1 MLRLYYNDRKYI
13 KQIKNMKRALKILG
27 GVIVVS
33 VFVYTIYF
41 LYQKSQA
48 KPIEFE
54 TTQPIKT
61 EIIKSTVAT
70 GSVLPRK
77 EIMIKPQVSGI
88 VEELY
93 IEAGD
98 MIKKGD
104 LLARIKIIPDMVSLN
119 NAQSRLNRARINFED
134 SKRQYERQ
142 KDLLDQGVI
151 AIAGFEPFDLAYKN
165 AIEEVEAAENNLELI
180 KEGQT
185 KKGGQA
191 TTNTIVRST
200 AEGMVLDVPVEVGF
214 SVIESN
220 TFNDGTTIASVADM
234 GDMIFEG
241 KIDETE
247 VGKIKEG
254 MPLILTVGAID
265 DASFDAVLEHISPK
279 GVEENGAIQFEIKAN
294 VELKQDQFIR
304 AGYSANAKVVLDRT
318 DSVLAIPE
326 SILQFEGDSSYVEV
340 EIAPQQFEKRY
351 IKTGLSDGINVEVK
365 SGLSMEDK
373 IKKPSGSLK

>member
-1 MLRLYYNDRKYI
+1 
-13 KQIKNMKRALKILG
+13 MKRILKISAA
-27 GVIVVS
+27 VIIVS

-48 KPIEFE
+48 KPMEYE
-54 TTQPIKT
+54 TTKPFRT
-61 EIIKSTVAT
+61 EIIKSTMAT
-70 GSVLPRK
+70 GSVVPRK

-93 IEAGD
+93 VEAGE
-98 MIKKGD
+98 MIKTGD
-104 LLARIKIIPDMVSLN
+104 LIARIKIIPDMVSLN
-119 NAQSRLNRARINFED
+119 NAQSRVNRSKINFED
-134 SKRQYERQ
+134 AKRQYERQ
-142 KDLLDQGVI
+142 KELLDQGVI
-151 AIAGFEPFDLAYKN
+151 AKAIFETYDLAYRN

-185 KKGGQA
+185 KKGSQ
-191 TTNTIVRST
+191 TTNTLVRST
-200 AEGMVLDVPVEVGF
+200 ATGMVLDVPVEVGF

-241 KIDETE
+241 QIDETE
-247 VGKIKEG
+247 VGKIREG

-265 DASFDAVLEHISPK
+265 EATFSATLEHISPK

-294 VELKQDQFIR
+294 VALQEDQFIR

-318 DSVLAIPE
+318 DSVMAIPE
-326 SILQFEGDSSYVEV
+326 SLLQFEKDSAYVEV
-340 EIAPQQFEKRY
+340 EVAPQQYEKRF
-351 IKTGLSDGINVEVK
+351 IKTGLSDGINVEIK
-365 SGLSMEDK
+365 SGLTLEDK
-373 IKKPSGSLK
+373 IKKPGSQLK

>member
-1 MLRLYYNDRKYI
+1 
-13 KQIKNMKRALKILG
+13 MKRALKILA
-27 GVIVVS
+27 GVIVLS
-33 VFVYTIYF
+33 IFVYTIYF

-48 KPIEFE
+48 KPVEFE
-54 TTQPIKT
+54 TTKAFKT

-70 GSVLPRK
+70 GSVVPRK
-77 EIMIKPQVSGI
+77 EIMIKPKVSGI

-93 IEAGD
+93 VEAGD
-98 MIKKGD
+98 MIKEGD
-104 LLARIKIIPDMVSLN
+104 LLARIKIIPDMVNLN
-119 NAQSRLNRARINFED
+119 NAQSRLNRAKISYED
-134 SKRQYERQ
+134 AKRQYDRQ

-151 AIAGFEPFDLAYKN
+151 ARAAFETYELAYNN

-185 KKGGQA
+185 KKGAQV
-191 TTNTIVRST
+191 TNTIVRST
-200 AEGMVLDVPVEVGF
+200 ASGMVLDVPVEVGF

-220 TFNDGTTIASVADM
+220 TFNDGTTIASIADM

-265 DASFDAVLEHISPK
+265 EATFDAVLEHISPK

-294 VELKQDQFIR
+294 VNLKKDQFIR

-318 DSVLAIPE
+318 DSVMAIPE
-326 SILQFEGDSSYVEV
+326 SLLQFEGDSSYVEI
-340 EIAPQQFEKRY
+340 EIAPQQFEKRF

-365 SGLSMEDK
+365 SGLNMEDK

>member
-1 MLRLYYNDRKYI
+1 VEY
-13 KQIKNMKRALKILG
+13 
-27 GVIVVS
+27 
-33 VFVYTIYF
+33 
-41 LYQKSQA
+41 
-48 KPIEFE
+48 E

-61 EIIKSTVAT
+61 EIIKSTMAT
-70 GSVLPRK
+70 GSVVPRK
-77 EIMIKPQVSGI
+77 EIMIKPKVSGI

-93 IEAGD
+93 VEAGD
-98 MIKKGD
+98 MIKNGD
-104 LLARIKIIPDMVSLN
+104 LIARIKIIPDMVSLN
-119 NAQSRLNRARINFED
+119 NAQSRLNRAKIGFED

-151 AIAGFEPFDLAYKN
+151 ARAEFDPYDLAYKN

-185 KKGGQA
+185 KKAGSV
-191 TTNTIVRST
+191 TNTVVKST
-200 AEGMVLDVPVEVGF
+200 ATGMVLDVPVEVGF

-265 DASFDAVLEHISPK
+265 DASFSAVLEHISPK

-294 VELKQDQFIR
+294 VELKKDQFIR

-318 DSVLAIPE
+318 DSVMAIPE

-340 EIAPQQFEKRY
+340 ETAPQQFEKRF

-365 SGLSMEDK
+365 SGLTMEDK

>member
-1 MLRLYYNDRKYI
+1 
-13 KQIKNMKRALKILG
+13 MKKALKILAG
-27 GVIVVS
+27 IIVVS
-33 VFVYTIYF
+33 IFVYTIYF

-48 KPIEFE
+48 KPVEYE
-54 TTQPIKT
+54 TTQALKT

-70 GSVLPRK
+70 GSVIPRK

-104 LLARIKIIPDMVSLN
+104 LLAKIKIIPDMVSLN
-119 NAQSRLNRARINFED
+119 NAQSRLNRARISLED
-134 SKRQYERQ
+134 SKRQVERQ
-142 KDLLDQGVI
+142 QDLLDQGVI
-151 AIAGFEPFDLAYKN
+151 ARAAFEPYDLAYKN
-165 AIEEVEAAENNLELI
+165 AIEEAEAAENNLELI

-185 KKGGQA
+185 KKGGQ

-247 VGKIKEG
+247 VGKIREG

-265 DASFDAVLEHISPK
+265 DASFTAVLEHISPK
-279 GVEENGAIQFEIKAN
+279 GIEENGAIQFEIKAN
-294 VELKQDQFIR
+294 VQLKQDQFIR

-318 DSVLAIPE
+318 DSVMAIPE

-340 EIAPQQFEKRY
+340 EVAPQQFEKRY

-365 SGLSMEDK
+365 SGLTMEDK

>member
-1 MLRLYYNDRKYI
+1 
-13 KQIKNMKRALKILG
+13 MKRALKILA

-33 VFVYTIYF
+33 IFVYTIYF
-41 LYQKSQA
+41 LFQKSQA
-48 KPIEFE
+48 KPVEFE
-54 TTQPIKT
+54 TTTAIKT

-70 GSVLPRK
+70 GSVVPRK

-93 IEAGD
+93 VEAGD

-104 LLARIKIIPDMVSLN
+104 LIARIKIIPDMVSLN
-119 NAQSRLNRARINFED
+119 NAQSRLNRAKISFDD
-134 SKRQYERQ
+134 SKRQYDRQ
-142 KDLLDQGVI
+142 LDLFEQGVT
-151 AIAGFEPFDLAYKN
+151 AKSDFEGFELAYKN
-165 AIEEVEAAENNLELI
+165 AVEELEAAENNLELI

-185 KKGGQA
+185 KKAGSV
-191 TTNTIVRST
+191 TNTIVKST
-200 AEGMVLDVPVEVGF
+200 AEGMVLDVPVEIGF

-247 VGKIKEG
+247 VGKISEG

-279 GVEENGAIQFEIKAN
+279 GLEENGAIQFEIKAN
-294 VELKQDQFIR
+294 VSLKEDQFIR

-318 DSVLAIPE
+318 DSVMAIPE

-340 EIAPQQFEKRY
+340 ETAPQQFEKRY

-365 SGLSMEDK
+365 SGLTMEDK
-373 IKKPSGSLK
+373 IKKPSGSLR

>member
-1 MLRLYYNDRKYI
+1 
-13 KQIKNMKRALKILG
+13 MKKALKILA
-27 GVIVVS
+27 GVIVIS
-33 VFVYTIYF
+33 IFVYTIYF

-54 TTQPIKT
+54 TTKPVKT
-61 EIIKSTVAT
+61 EIIKSTMAT
-70 GSVLPRK
+70 GSVVPRK
-77 EIMIKPQVSGI
+77 EIMIKPKVSGI

-93 IEAGD
+93 VEAGD
-98 MIKKGD
+98 MIRNGD
-104 LLARIKIIPDMVSLN
+104 LIAKIKIIPDMVSLN
-119 NAQSRLNRARINFED
+119 NAQSRVNRAKISYED
-134 SKRQYERQ
+134 SKRQYDRQ

-151 AIAGFEPFDLAYKN
+151 ARAEFDAYDLAYKN

-185 KKGGQA
+185 KKGGPV
-191 TTNTIVRST
+191 TNTVVTST
-200 AEGMVLDVPVEVGF
+200 AQGMVLDVPVEVGF

-265 DASFDAVLEHISPK
+265 DASFSAILEHISPK
-279 GVEENGAIQFEIKAN
+279 GIEENGAIQFEIKAN
-294 VELKQDQFIR
+294 VQLKKDQFIR

-318 DSVLAIPE
+318 DSVMAIPE
-326 SILQFEGDSSYVEV
+326 SILQFEGDSSFVEV
-340 EIAPQQFEKRY
+340 EVSPQQFEKRF

-365 SGLSMEDK
+365 SGLLMEDK
-373 IKKPSGSLK
+373 IKKPGGSLK

>member
-1 MLRLYYNDRKYI
+1 
-13 KQIKNMKRALKILG
+13 MKRALKILG
-27 GVIVVS
+27 GVIVIS

-48 KPIEFE
+48 KPVEYE
-54 TTQPIKT
+54 TTKPFRT
-61 EIIKSTVAT
+61 EIIKSTMAT
-70 GSVLPRK
+70 GSVVPRK

-93 IEAGD
+93 VEAGD

-104 LLARIKIIPDMVSLN
+104 LLAKIKIIPDMVNLN
-119 NAQSRLNRARINFED
+119 NAQSRVNRAKINYED
-134 SKRQYERQ
+134 AKRQYDRQ
-142 KDLLDQGVI
+142 KELLDQGVI
-151 AIAGFEPFDLAYKN
+151 AKAAFETYELAYRN
-165 AIEEVEAAENNLELI
+165 SIEEVETAENNLELI

-185 KKGGQA
+185 KKGAQ
-191 TTNTIVRST
+191 TTNTLVRST

-247 VGKIKEG
+247 VGKIREG

-265 DASFDAVLEHISPK
+265 DASFAATLEHISPK

-294 VELKQDQFIR
+294 VQLKSDQFIR

-318 DSVLAIPE
+318 KDSVLAIPE
-326 SILQFEGDSSYVEV
+326 SILQFENDSTYVEV
-340 EIAPQQFEKRY
+340 ETAPQQYEKRF
-351 IKTGLSDGINVEVK
+351 IKTGLSDGINVEVI
-365 SGLSMEDK
+365 SGLSPEDK
-373 IKKPSGSLK
+373 IKKPGAELK

>member
-1 MLRLYYNDRKYI
+1 
-13 KQIKNMKRALKILG
+13 MKRALKILA
-27 GVIVVS
+27 GVIVLS
-33 VFVYTIYF
+33 IFVYTIYF

-48 KPIEFE
+48 KPMEFE
-54 TTQPIKT
+54 TTKAFKT

-70 GSVLPRK
+70 GSVVPRK

-93 IEAGD
+93 VEAGD

-104 LLARIKIIPDMVSLN
+104 LLAKIKIIPDMVSLN
-119 NAQSRLNRARINFED
+119 NAQSRLNRAKINFED
-134 SKRQYERQ
+134 SKRQYDRQ

-151 AIAGFEPFDLAYKN
+151 ARAAFETYELAYKN

-185 KKGGQA
+185 KKGGQP
-191 TTNTIVRST
+191 TNTVVKST
-200 AEGMVLDVPVEVGF
+200 AEGMVLDVPVEIGF

-254 MPLILTVGAID
+254 MPLILTIGAID
-265 DASFDAVLEHISPK
+265 EATFDATLEHISPK
-279 GVEENGAIQFEIKAN
+279 GIEENGAIQFEIKAN
-294 VELKQDQFIR
+294 VNLKQDEFIR

-318 DSVLAIPE
+318 DSVMAIPE
-326 SILQFEGDSSYVEV
+326 SLLQFEGDSSFV
-340 EIAPQQFEKRY
+340 EIETAPQQFEKRY

-365 SGLSMEDK
+365 SGLSAEDK
-373 IKKPSGSLK
+373 IKKPGTSLK

>member
-1 MLRLYYNDRKYI
+1 
-13 KQIKNMKRALKILG
+13 MKKALKILA
-27 GVIVVS
+27 GVIVLS
-33 VFVYTIYF
+33 IFVYTIYF

-48 KPIEFE
+48 KPVEFE

-93 IEAGD
+93 VEAGD

-104 LLARIKIIPDMVSLN
+104 LLAKIKIIPDMVSLN
-119 NAQSRLNRARINFED
+119 NAQSRLNRARISFDD

-151 AIAGFEPFDLAYKN
+151 ARAAFESYELGYKN

-185 KKGGQA
+185 KKGGQS
-191 TTNTIVRST
+191 TNTIVRST
-200 AEGMVLDVPVEVGF
+200 AEGMVLDVPVEIGY

-265 DASFDAVLEHISPK
+265 DASFSAILEHISPK

-326 SILQFEGDSSYVEV
+326 SLLQFEGDSSYVEV

-351 IKTGLSDGINVEVK
+351 IETGLSDGINVEVK

-373 IKKPSGSLK
+373 IKKPGGSLK

>member
-1 MLRLYYNDRKYI
+1 
-13 KQIKNMKRALKILG
+13 MKRALKILA

-33 VFVYTIYF
+33 IFVYTIYF
-41 LYQKSQA
+41 LFQKSQA
-48 KPIEFE
+48 KPVEFE
-54 TTQPIKT
+54 TTTAIKT

-70 GSVLPRK
+70 GSVVPRK

-93 IEAGD
+93 VEAGD

-104 LLARIKIIPDMVSLN
+104 LIARIKIIPDMVSLN
-119 NAQSRLNRARINFED
+119 NAQSRLNRAKISFED
-134 SKRQYERQ
+134 SKRQYDRQ
-142 KDLLDQGVI
+142 LDLFEQGVT
-151 AIAGFEPFDLAYKN
+151 AKSDFEGFELAYKN
-165 AIEEVEAAENNLELI
+165 AVEEVEAAENNLELI

-185 KKGGQA
+185 KKAGSV
-191 TTNTIVRST
+191 TNTIVKST
-200 AEGMVLDVPVEVGF
+200 AEGMVLDVPVEIGF

-247 VGKIKEG
+247 VGKISEG

-279 GVEENGAIQFEIKAN
+279 GLEENGAIQFEIKAN
-294 VELKQDQFIR
+294 VSLKEDQFIR

-318 DSVLAIPE
+318 DSVMAIPE

-340 EIAPQQFEKRY
+340 ETAPQQFEKRY

-365 SGLSMEDK
+365 SGLTMEDK
-373 IKKPSGSLK
+373 IKKPSGSLR